1 VVADCASPHRG
12 FNGKL
17 VPRYPRHCT
26 GNTPWRLS
34 TTDFFDFCE
43 RFQRRFRTTMPD
55 EILLNEAA
63 YAVWQTVKE
72 QGPIELGEVARIAN
86 IDQAQVAAA
95 ASEAAQGGYFE
106 VFEHTKHQVTV
117 SDGAEELCKR
127 GLPESLA
134 RNKLKSVGNELP
146 MGEFAAWAS
155 SAGVAVNDALKWG
168 TARGLFERVKGDKGP
183 VVRLTRLGT
192 SETSTDFPD
201 VALLRDVLHWRHSCF
216 LEDLSENSNPG
227 VVRELLSK
235 RPELAKIK
243 PRTLRT
249 LSLSK
254 KGEAALASGQVH
266 KIIERN
272 SLTPED
278 IESGAWREIKLRPYD
293 VKLAAK
299 DVYPAKIHPLR
310 KIIEQ
315 TRRAFLEMGFAEVVS
330 PMIES
335 AFWNFDALFQPQDHP
350 ARDMQDTFYM
360 RHPAETPLPHE
371 WNGLQSVRQSS
382 NPDERTEVRSTSPNI
397 VDQVRRTHED
407 GWETGSEGWGY
418 KWSPEVS
425 KQVVLR
431 THTTAATIRALAA
444 NPDPPGKFFCVG
456 WTYRNETISFKHLP
470 VFHQVDGIII
480 DEEANL
486 ASLMGTLQE
495 FYSKMG
501 FGRVKFKPAFYPYTE
516 PSIDV
521 VVYMES
527 RGKWLEMGGAG
538 IFRPEVTLPLG
549 CKYPVLAWGLGIERL
564 AMLRFGLSDI
574 RELYRPSL
582 DALEGVPLCR

>member
-1 VVADCASPHRG
+1 MA
-12 FNGKL
+12 
-17 VPRYPRHCT
+17 
-26 GNTPWRLS
+26 
-34 TTDFFDFCE
+34 
-43 RFQRRFRTTMPD
+43 D

-63 YAVWQTVKE
+63 YAAWQLIGE
-72 QGPIELGEVARIAN
+72 YGPIELGEVARRTG
-86 IDQAQVAAA
+86 IDQAQISATATE
-95 ASEAAQGGYFE
+95 S
-106 VFEHTKHQVTV
+106 
-117 SDGAEELCKR
+117 AERGFFVIEERQRDELIVNEITIQTLKN
-127 GLPESLA
+127 GLPEQLA
-134 RNKLKSVGNELP
+134 ATAIANAGGQMPMPAFIEWAKSTGVPVNEVFKWGAARGWIERSKATVGPAVVLTD
-146 MGEFAAWAS
+146 
-155 SAGVAVNDALKWG
+155 AGHKSIGQTADDRRAIDVAIENDGSIFIDAL
-168 TARGLFERVKGDKGP
+168 AERGIDIEC
-183 VVRLTRLGT
+183 VRSLLG
-192 SETSTDFPD
+192 
-201 VALLRDVLHWRHSCF
+201 
-216 LEDLSENSNPG
+216 
-227 VVRELLSK
+227 K

-243 PRTLRT
+243 QRTQRT
-249 LSLSK
+249 LSLSDA
-254 KGEAALASGQVH
+254 GRRALDSGRIRIV
-266 KIIERN
+266 KERN
-272 SLTPED
+272 TLTPED
-278 IESGAWREIKLRPYD
+278 LESGAWRDIKLRPYD
-293 VKLAAK
+293 VTLAAR
-299 DVYPAKIHPLR
+299 DVHPAKIHPLR

-315 TRRAFLEMGFAEVVS
+315 TRIAFLEMGFTEVVS
-330 PMIES
+330 PMVES

-360 RHPAETPLPHE
+360 RDPAEAPLPTA
-371 WNGLQSVRQSS
+371 WDRLQSVAG
-382 NPDERTEVRSTSPNI
+382 ERAEARATLDI
-397 VDQVRRTHED
+397 VEAVRRTHED

-418 KWSPEVS
+418 TWNPNRS

-470 VFHQVDGIII
+470 VFHQVDGIIV

-516 PSIDV
+516 PSVDV

-549 CKYPVLAWGLGIERL
+549 CTYPVLAWGLGIERL

-574 RELYRPSL
+574 RDLYGTNL
-582 DALEGVPLCR
+582 DALQQVPLCR

>member
-1 VVADCASPHRG
+1 MA
-12 FNGKL
+12 
-17 VPRYPRHCT
+17 
-26 GNTPWRLS
+26 
-34 TTDFFDFCE
+34 
-43 RFQRRFRTTMPD
+43 D

-72 QGPIELGEVARIAN
+72 RGPIELGEVAKITGL
-86 IDQAQVAAA
+86 DQAQVAAVA
-95 ASEAAQGGYFE
+95 TEAERNDYFNVVAHEREHIVVSE
-106 VFEHTKHQVTV
+106 
-117 SDGAEELCKR
+117 GARGLISK
-127 GLPESLA
+127 GLPEQLA
-134 RNKLKSVGNELP
+134 ARKLAQSGDKLAIAQFIDWAKSNSIAPSDV
-146 MGEFAAWAS
+146 F
-155 SAGVAVNDALKWG
+155 KWG
-168 TARGLFERVKGDKGP
+168 AARGWIERVKSDNDTYLILTEAGKRDCNIDDDIRAIQEERPPTPLYLGQLP
-183 VVRLTRLGT
+183 DRIDLNRVR
-192 SETSTDFPD
+192 
-201 VALLRDVLHWRHSCF
+201 ALL
-216 LEDLSENSNPG
+216 SN
-227 VVRELLSK
+227 

-243 PRTLRT
+243 NRIERVI
-249 LSLSK
+249 SLK
-254 KGEAALASGQVH
+254 DKGKAIFKDARKVV
-266 KIIERN
+266 ERN

-278 IESGAWREIKLRPYD
+278 LESGAWRDIKLRPYD

-330 PMIES
+330 PMVES

-360 RHPAETPLPHE
+360 LHPAEAPLPAA
-371 WNGLQSVRQSS
+371 SVVEPVKQ
-382 NPDERTEVRSTSPNI
+382 
-397 VDQVRRTHED
+397 THEN
-407 GWETGSEGWGY
+407 GWQTGSEGWGY
-418 KWSPEVS
+418 TWSPERS
-425 KQVVLR
+425 GQVVLR

-444 NPDPPGKFFCVG
+444 NPNPPGKFFCVG

-516 PSIDV
+516 PSVDV

-527 RGKWLEMGGAG
+527 RSKWLEMGGAG
-538 IFRPEVTLPLG
+538 IFRPEVTLPLD

>member
-1 VVADCASPHRG
+1 MSPLRG
-12 FNGKL
+12 FDGKL
-17 VPRYPRHCT
+17 GP
-26 GNTPWRLS
+26 
-34 TTDFFDFCE
+34 
-43 RFQRRFRTTMPD
+43 RFQGLAPLATRPAALAPPERDNPGTFSNSPIMAD

-72 QGPIELGEVARIAN
+72 RGPIELGEVVKLTG
-86 IDQAQVAAA
+86 IDQAQVSAAA
-95 ASEAAQGGYFE
+95 TEAAKNGFFE
-106 VFEHTKHQVTV
+106 IKERERDEIVFNENARDLVN
-117 SDGAEELCKR
+117 A
-127 GLPESLA
+127 GLPEHLA
-134 RNKLKSVGNELP
+134 VKALSQSGGRMPMAKFSEWAKSAN
-146 MGEFAAWAS
+146 
-155 SAGVAVNDALKWG
+155 VAVNEALKWG
-168 TARGLFERVKGDKGP
+168 TARGWIAKEKDASGVYVELSARGEWSIDDLTDLDTKALEQAGDIGSIYLDSIGDGRNSTTIAQRVH
-183 VVRLTRLGT
+183 RLLG
-192 SETSTDFPD
+192 
-201 VALLRDVLHWRHSCF
+201 
-216 LEDLSENSNPG
+216 N
-227 VVRELLSK
+227 

-243 PRTLRT
+243 KRTERLVTITRT
-249 LSLSK
+249 GNDAFQSS
-254 KGEAALASGQVH
+254 VRRV
-266 KIIERN
+266 IERN
-272 SLTPED
+272 TLTPED
-278 IESGAWREIKLRPYD
+278 LESGAWREIKLRPYD
-293 VKLAAK
+293 VTLAAR

-330 PMIES
+330 PMVES

-350 ARDMQDTFYM
+350 AREMQDTFYM
-360 RHPAETPLPHE
+360 RYPAEAPLPVPE
-371 WNGLQSVRQSS
+371 PGQA
-382 NPDERTEVRSTSPNI
+382 NI
-397 VDQVRRTHED
+397 VEQVKRTHED

-418 KWSPEVS
+418 TWSPERS
-425 KQVVLR
+425 RQVVLR
-431 THTTAATIRALAA
+431 THTTAATIRALAK
-444 NPDPPGKFFCVG
+444 NPNPPGKFFCAG

-516 PSIDV
+516 PSVDV

-549 CKYPVLAWGLGIERL
+549 CKQPVLAWGLGIERL

-582 DALEGVPLCR
+582 DVLEGVPLCR

>member
-1 VVADCASPHRG
+1 MS
-12 FNGKL
+12 
-17 VPRYPRHCT
+17 
-26 GNTPWRLS
+26 
-34 TTDFFDFCE
+34 
-43 RFQRRFRTTMPD
+43 D

-63 YAVWQTVKE
+63 ENVWGLLDSRGSMDVE
-72 QGPIELGEVARIAN
+72 QLASATALDQSQVMAIAT
-86 IDQAQVAAA
+86 DAAA
-95 ASEAAQGGYFE
+95 AGFFDIKETQHEQLVPSENAPLLLDA
-106 VFEHTKHQVTV
+106 
-117 SDGAEELCKR
+117 
-127 GLPESLA
+127 GLPELRAASWLSESGKRRPTSDLINWAKANNLPPNEIFKWGEARDLIIRERSKENKTDFVYLRSAAGGINRNDDDVRAIRLCIEAKRHLSLD
-134 RNKLKSVGNELP
+134 ELP
-146 MGEFAAWAS
+146 GHGIET
-155 SAGVAVNDALKWG
+155 D
-168 TARGLFERVKGDKGP
+168 RVR
-183 VVRLTRLGT
+183 RLL
-192 SETSTDFPD
+192 
-201 VALLRDVLHWRHSCF
+201 A
-216 LEDLSENSNPG
+216 
-227 VVRELLSK
+227 K

-243 PRTLRT
+243 PRKERV
-249 LSLSK
+249 LSLT
-254 KGEAALASGQVH
+254 EAGQSAYGRARVV
-266 KIIERN
+266 KERN
-272 SLTPED
+272 TLTPED
-278 IESGAWREIKLRPYD
+278 LESGAWREIKLRPYD
-293 VKLAAK
+293 VKLVAK
-299 DVYPAKIHPLR
+299 DIYPAKIHPLR

-315 TRRAFLEMGFAEVVS
+315 TRRAFLEMGFTEVVS

-360 RHPAETPLPHE
+360 RHPASAPLPDATFVE
-371 WNGLQSVRQSS
+371 PVS
-382 NPDERTEVRSTSPNI
+382 
-397 VDQVRRTHED
+397 RTHED

-418 KWSPEVS
+418 TWSPERS

-444 NPDPPGKFFCVG
+444 NPNPPGKFFCVG

-470 VFHQVDGIII
+470 VFHQVDGIVI

-516 PSIDV
+516 PSVDV

-582 DALEGVPLCR
+582 DALEGIPLCR

>member
-1 VVADCASPHRG
+1 
-12 FNGKL
+12 
-17 VPRYPRHCT
+17 
-26 GNTPWRLS
+26 
-34 TTDFFDFCE
+34 
-43 RFQRRFRTTMPD
+43 
-55 EILLNEAA
+55 
-63 YAVWQTVKE
+63 
-72 QGPIELGEVARIAN
+72 
-86 IDQAQVAAA
+86 
-95 ASEAAQGGYFE
+95 
-106 VFEHTKHQVTV
+106 
-117 SDGAEELCKR
+117 
-127 GLPESLA
+127 
-134 RNKLKSVGNELP
+134 VGNKAVASDFRNEDDL
-146 MGEFAAWAS
+146 EAVHIAWVDS
-155 SAGVAVNDALKWG
+155 QKSQPFYLDQIVGSDRQV
-168 TARGLFERVKGDKGP
+168 RV
-183 VVRLTRLGT
+183 R
-192 SETSTDFPD
+192 S
-201 VALLRDVLHWRHSCF
+201 
-216 LEDLSENSNPG
+216 
-227 VVRELLSK
+227 LLSN

-243 PRTLRT
+243 KRSERILSLTGNGADAFRTRVRKVVERNT
-249 LSLSK
+249 LS
-254 KGEAALASGQVH
+254 
-266 KIIERN
+266 
-272 SLTPED
+272 PED
-278 IESGAWREIKLRPYD
+278 LESGAWREIKLRPYD

-315 TRRAFLEMGFAEVVS
+315 TRRAFLEMGFAEVAS

-360 RHPAETPLPHE
+360 RHPATAPLPDNKLVE
-371 WNGLQSVRQSS
+371 
-382 NPDERTEVRSTSPNI
+382 PI
-397 VDQVRRTHED
+397 RRTHED

-418 KWSPEVS
+418 KWSPERS

-444 NPDPPGKFFCVG
+444 HPNPPGKFFCVG

-516 PSIDV
+516 PSVDV

-574 RELYRPSL
+574 RELYGTNL
-582 DALEGVPLCR
+582 NELEKVPLCQ